1 MSDVSV
7 KELQEQV
14 QALTERLASVEA
26 QLAALNSDKKIP
38 EEHLVVIGAAIA
50 AYMGHKAKVR
60 AVRFRHQES
69 WPAAARGRV
78 HNRSVPHIR

>member
-1 MSDVSV
+1 MSEVSV
-7 KELQEQV
+7 EALQEQV
-14 QALTERLASVEA
+14 QALTKRLASVEE
-26 QLAALNSDKKIP
+26 QLAEINSDKQIP

-50 AYMGHKAKVR
+50 AFLGHKAKVR

-69 WPAAARGRV
+69 WAAAARGRV

>member
-14 QALTERLASVEA
+14 LTLTERLASVEA

-38 EEHLVVIGAAIA
+38 EDHLVMIGAAIA

-69 WPAAARGRV
+69 WAAAARGRV

>member
-14 QALTERLASVEA
+14 QELTERLASVEA

-69 WPAAARGRV
+69 WAAAARGRV

>member
-1 MSDVSV
+1 MSDASV

-14 QALTERLASVEA
+14 LTLTERLASVEA

-38 EEHLVVIGAAIA
+38 EDHLVVIGAAIA

-69 WPAAARGRV
+69 WAAAARGRV

>member
-7 KELQEQV
+7 KELQDQV
-14 QALTERLASVEA
+14 QTLTERLASVEA

-69 WPAAARGRV
+69 WAAAARGRV

>member
-26 QLAALNSDKKIP
+26 QLAALNSDKQIP

-50 AYMGHKAKVR
+50 AYLGHKAKVR
-60 AVRFRHQES
+60 AVRFRHQEN
-69 WPAAARGRV
+69 WAAAARGRV
-78 HNRSVPHIR
+78 HNRSVPHNR

>member
-14 QALTERLASVEA
+14 QELTERLASVEA

-69 WPAAARGRV
+69 WAAAARGRV
-78 HNRSVPHIR
+78 HNRSVPHNR

>member
-26 QLAALNSDKKIP
+26 QLAALNTDKKIP

-69 WPAAARGRV
+69 WAAAARSRV
-78 HNRSVPHIR
+78 HNRSVPHNR

>member
-14 QALTERLASVEA
+14 QALTERLTSVEA

-69 WPAAARGRV
+69 WAAAARTRV
-78 HNRSVPHIR
+78 HNRSVPHNR

>member
-14 QALTERLASVEA
+14 QALTERLTSVEA

-69 WPAAARGRV
+69 WAAAARNRV
-78 HNRSVPHIR
+78 HNRSVPHNR

>member
-14 QALTERLASVEA
+14 LTLTERLASVEA

-38 EEHLVVIGAAIA
+38 EDHLVVIGAAIA

-69 WPAAARGRV
+69 WAAAVRGRV